1 VSPARSGTKLSLRLD
16 PWAAEY
22 DASIQL
28 SPDEAPPVVD
38 LSVEGRRW
46 EAVRPSGLARPP
58 RVVFVD
64 GVRRIEHRLL
74 LEGGESSVYGL
85 FGSYAVGAVSVGG
98 EARVERAEVRR
109 VVCTGGGVLVDSF
122 EAPLPGNG
130 HGLFFAPQTVADNA
144 PLAPLQGL
152 QTAMRRSEADL
163 AEALAAA
170 GDLTFLDGPL
180 SFLSRPD
187 VAVVGLVKRLV
198 RTYLDA
204 EAFGLVR
211 ALGVGERTPLFLIRH
226 AREPRYSWYAR
237 IAAGRPID
245 ATLAGIVRAETSAQL
260 PLGEVSSL
268 ADVSTALLPSLA
280 SDSLRDARAPQNLHP
295 VGALERELRRRLGD
309 APLVRR
315 AIEAQLYRGAVA

>member
-1 VSPARSGTKLSLRLD
+1 
-16 PWAAEY
+16 
-22 DASIQL
+22 
-28 SPDEAPPVVD
+28 
-38 LSVEGRRW
+38 
-46 EAVRPSGLARPP
+46 VRPPEVRRPS

-74 LEGGESSVYGL
+74 VEGGDSAIYGL
-85 FGSYAVGAVSVGG
+85 LGSYAVGAASVGDG
-98 EARVERAEVRR
+98 ARVERAEVRR
-109 VVCTGGGVLVDSF
+109 VLCTGGGVLVDSF
-122 EAPLPGNG
+122 DAPLPGNG
-130 HGLFFAPQTVADNA
+130 HGLFFAPQTVAENT
-144 PLAPLQGL
+144 PQAPLQGL
-152 QTAMRRSEADL
+152 QTAMRRSESEL
-163 AEALAAA
+163 AEVLAEEGAP
-170 GDLTFLDGPL
+170 TFLDGPL
-180 SFLSRPD
+180 SYLSRPD

-204 EAFGLVR
+204 EAFDLVR
-211 ALGVGERTPLFLIRH
+211 KLGVGERTPLFLIR

-245 ATLAGIVRAETSAQL
+245 ASLAGIVRAETSAQL

-268 ADVSTALLPSLA
+268 ADVSTNLLPALA
-280 SDSLRDARAPQNLHP
+280 SDPLRDPRAPQNLHP